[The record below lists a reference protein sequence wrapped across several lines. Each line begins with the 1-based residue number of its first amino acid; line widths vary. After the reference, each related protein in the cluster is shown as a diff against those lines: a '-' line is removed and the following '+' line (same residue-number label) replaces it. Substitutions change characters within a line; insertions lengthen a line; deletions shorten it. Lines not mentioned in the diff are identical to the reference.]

1 MIMKMITTILIEDD
15 ITVEDFE
22 KMNTLRTQYAKD
34 NPEWEDD
41 GELERMGIVGELLQT
56 GLVNEDS
63 KVMVEIRYED

>member
-1 MIMKMITTILIEDD
+1 MKMITTILIEDE

-22 KMNTLRTQYAKD
+22 KMNTLRAQYAKD

-63 KVMVEIRYED
+63 KIMVEIRYED